1 MCGGHTLIH
10 ILYALRL
17 IDSATRRE
25 VDLHV
30 RDRLQCH
37 PHLQVLCGVG
47 GGGSSHTVISQQPS
61 TVVALVDEVVARK
74 SEGKAQSRCHRPTR
88 VALTEGIACIRDESR
103 ERHTKLVA
111 IGETYTAH
119 HHEEISHRLR
129 RLIPPLGVDSRFG
142 CHTQHHL
149 HRVHVLYENL
159 VVIYH
164 LVFQRIVMPVLC
176 FCLDDNTLRLLAV
189 VHGKCGVG
197 LEG

>member
-10 ILYALRL
+10 ILYALCL
-17 IDSATRRE
+17 IDGATRRE

-61 TVVALVDEVVARK
+61 SVVALVDKVVACQ
-74 SEGKAQSRCHRPTR
+74 SEGKTQSRSHRTAT
-88 VALTEGIACIRDESR
+88 VALSEGITCIRNESR
-103 ERHTKLVA
+103 KRHAILVA

-129 RLIPPLGVDSRFG
+129 RLIPPLGVDGGFG

-159 VVIYH
+159 VVVYH

-176 FCLDDNTLRLLAV
+176 FCLDDNTLRLRAV
-189 VHGKCGVG
+189 
-197 LEG
+197 